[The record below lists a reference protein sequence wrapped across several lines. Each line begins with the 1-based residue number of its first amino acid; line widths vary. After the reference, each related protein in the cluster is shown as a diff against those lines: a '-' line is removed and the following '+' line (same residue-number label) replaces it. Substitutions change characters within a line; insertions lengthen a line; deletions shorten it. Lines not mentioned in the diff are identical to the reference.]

1 MIASLKALSR
11 TLRGVAAIVAE
22 ARLGLIA
29 AGVAFFSM
37 LALFPGVAAVIA
49 LFGYFADPHQ
59 VLTQVQLLA
68 DFLPT
73 EAYEV
78 VLGQVQAL
86 VAANVST
93 LGWASAVS
101 TLAALWSARAGV
113 AALIEGVNATHRGD
127 DRGNVRHILASVLLT
142 LILVG
147 VALVALAAGIFVP
160 IQLAVVPLGPFSAL
174 AVGLAKWA
182 IGLAV
187 VLFGVGLAYRYGP
200 NRTDFRSAWIS
211 PGLILAVTLWAA
223 ASVAFSYYIANFSS
237 YNQVYGSI
245 GAVVALLMWFYI
257 SAYVIL
263 LGAALNAELERFP
276 RV

>member
-1 MIASLKALSR
+1 MLARLKALIR
-11 TLRGVAAIVAE
+11 TVQGVARIVAE
-22 ARLGLIA
+22 AKLGLIA

-37 LALFPGVAAVIA
+37 LAVFPGVAAVIA

-59 VLTQVQLLA
+59 VLAQVQLLA
-68 DFLPT
+68 DFLPD
-73 EAYEV
+73 EAFAI
-78 VLGQVQAL
+78 LQGQVQAL

-93 LGWASAVS
+93 LGWASAIS

-113 AALIEGVNATHRGD
+113 AALIEGVNATHRAD
-127 DRGNVRHILASVLLT
+127 DRGNVHHYLASILLT

-160 IQLAVVPLGPFSAL
+160 ILLAVVPLGPFSAL
-174 AVGLAKWA
+174 AIGMAKWA
-182 IGLAV
+182 IGVAV

-200 NRTDFRSAWIS
+200 NRRDFRSAWIS
-211 PGLILAVTLWAA
+211 PGLLLAVALWAA
-223 ASVAFSYYIANFSS
+223 ASVGFSYYIANFSS
-237 YNQVYGSI
+237 YNRVYGSI

-263 LGAALNAELERFP
+263 LGAALNAELERH
-276 RV
+276 RGA